1 MEVKERKA
9 LIVGDKLM
17 ALHDEKLF
25 DHVTKDKVYPVTKVS
40 GTGFYIL
47 NDNGVE
53 CFPIGVRF
61 KIISE

>member
-25 DHVTKDKVYPVTKVS
+25 DHVTKVS